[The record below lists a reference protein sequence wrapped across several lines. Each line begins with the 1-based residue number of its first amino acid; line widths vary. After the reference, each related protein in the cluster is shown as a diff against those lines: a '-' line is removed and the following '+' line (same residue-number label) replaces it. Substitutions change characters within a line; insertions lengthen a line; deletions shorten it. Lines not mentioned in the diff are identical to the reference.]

1 MNELQK
7 QYDALVESVNA
18 YKAGNKMG
26 RAAAL
31 LRLSFVV
38 DAALEALKEALLDK
52 CVSFSGTREM
62 LSCAVREGLVST
74 EQPWMKMVYDKDHIN
89 EAWDDGVAG
98 YVYES
103 IEGEYLR
110 FIKELI
116 DNLERQ

>member
-1 MNELQK
+1 MNELNK

-62 LSCAVREGLVST
+62 LSCAVKEGLVST

-89 EAWDDGVAG
+89 EAWDDGVSG

-116 DNLERQ
+116 DNLNK

>member
-38 DAALEALKEALLDK
+38 DAALETLKEALLDE
-52 CVSFSGTREM
+52 CVSFLWNTRNAF
-62 LSCAVREGLVST
+62 LCRQRGA
-74 EQPWMKMVYDKDHIN
+74 DKH
-89 EAWDDGVAG
+89 
-98 YVYES
+98 
-103 IEGEYLR
+103 
-110 FIKELI
+110 
-116 DNLERQ
+116 

>member
-1 MNELQK
+1 MSELQK
-7 QYDALVESVNA
+7 QYDALVESINA

-38 DAALEALKEALLDK
+38 DAALETLREALLDK

-74 EQPWMKMVYDKDHIN
+74 EQPWMKMVYDKDHMD

-98 YVYES
+98 YIYES
-103 IEGEYLR
+103 IEHEYLK
-110 FIKELI
+110 FIQELI